1 MDQDCEALG
10 RVGVAL
16 QSGITAY
23 TAKTCTNSF
32 VYTIE
37 CSL

>member
-23 TAKTCTNSF
+23 IAKTCINSF
-32 VYTIE
+32 VSFIE
-37 CSL
+37 C